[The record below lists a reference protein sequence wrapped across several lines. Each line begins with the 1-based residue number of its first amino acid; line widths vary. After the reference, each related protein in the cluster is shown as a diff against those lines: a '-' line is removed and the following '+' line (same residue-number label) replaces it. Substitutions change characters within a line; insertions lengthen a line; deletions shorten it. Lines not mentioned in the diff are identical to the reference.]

1 VTDRR
6 ILAIAGGVGGA
17 KLAHGLQLALPDPT
31 RLSVII
37 NTADDFELY
46 GLHISPDIDTVT
58 YTLSGLANPATGW
71 GVRDDTRQALDM
83 IARYGEDPWFQL
95 GDRDFATHI
104 LRTQRLREG
113 QTLTRITREMS
124 AALGIPAELIPMTD
138 APVATL
144 IDTPDGRLDFQQ
156 YFVAHRHADE
166 VTGVTFAGIE
176 AATPS
181 PAALSALGQA
191 EAVIFCPSNPIVSIG
206 PILSVP
212 GLRDAIAEAPGPKV
226 VVSPIVGGQALKGP
240 AAEMLQTLGHEV
252 SSLGVARLYTGLA
265 QGLVIDRVD
274 EAFAPAIEAEGML
287 VLVTN
292 TIMQNDDDREALARE
307 TLDFAGRIALA
318 QVND

>member
-1 VTDRR
+1 V
-6 ILAIAGGVGGA
+6 AIAGGVGGA
-17 KLAHGLQLALPDPT
+17 KLAHGLQLALPDPA

-58 YTLSGLANPATGW
+58 YTLSGFANPATGW
-71 GVRDDTRQALDM
+71 GVRDDTRQTLDM

-124 AALGIPAELIPMTD
+124 AALGISAELIPMTD

-181 PAALSALGQA
+181 PAALSALARA

-212 GLRDAIAEAPGPKV
+212 GLRDAIAAARGPKV
-226 VVSPIVGGQALKGP
+226 VVSPIVGGEALKGP
-240 AAEMLQTLGHEV
+240 AADMLQTLGHEV
-252 SSLGVARLYTGLA
+252 SSLGVARLYAGLA

-274 EAFAPAIEAEGML
+274 ETLAPAIEAEGML

-292 TIMQNDDDREALARE
+292 TVMQSDEDRETLARE
-307 TLDFAGRIALA
+307 TLDFASRIALA
-318 QVND
+318 QVNG